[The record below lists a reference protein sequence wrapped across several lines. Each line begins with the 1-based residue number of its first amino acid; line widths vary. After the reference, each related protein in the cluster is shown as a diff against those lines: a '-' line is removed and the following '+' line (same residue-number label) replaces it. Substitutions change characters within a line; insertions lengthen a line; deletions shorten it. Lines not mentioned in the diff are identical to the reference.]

1 VRGTSGELSIALQV
15 GVVGFRRRGSG
26 LASDRAGAFERR
38 RRRRYQAAGGW
49 RLAAN
54 TSERVFWLQLVWASL
69 WGWVFDA

>member
-49 RLAAN
+49 RRILVRE
-54 TSERVFWLQLVWASL
+54 SWLQLVWASL
-69 WGWVFDA
+69 GWGWVFDA

>member
-54 TSERVFWLQLVWASL
+54 TSERVVAAVGLGFLGV
-69 WGWVFDA
+69 GMGF